1 MNPYFIA
8 GSVLA
13 VVFAYG
19 AGHWQGDE
27 AGQAKVQAQWDKEK
41 AKLAEEYAANVA
53 LMREKE
59 QVMQGNADKL
69 REDKNRELREANA
82 RNTALLNSLQHRSNR
97 PESSGVFTTTSN
109 GSTTAGC
116 TGAELYRTDSEF
128 LAREAARAD
137 ELRLSL
143 KQCYAQYE
151 AARKELN
158 K

>member
-19 AGHWQGDE
+19 AGHWQGDT
-27 AGQAKVQAQWDKEK
+27 AGQAKVQQQWDKEK

-97 PESSGVFTTTSN
+97 PESSGVSTTTSN

>member
-27 AGQAKVQAQWDKEK
+27 AGQAKVQAKWDKEK

-69 REDKNRELREANA
+69 REAKNRELREANA
-82 RNTALLNSLQHRSNR
+82 RNTALLNSLQHRPSISTQGSTVSGST
-97 PESSGVFTTTSN
+97 SSGQ
-109 GSTTAGC
+109 GGC
-116 TGAELYRTDSEF
+116 TPRQLYRESAEDF
-128 LAREAARAD
+128 VKVAIEAD
-137 ELRLSL
+137 NLRLAL

-151 AARKELN
+151 SIRK
-158 K
+158 

>member
-97 PESSGVFTTTSN
+97 PESSGVSTTTSN
-109 GSTTAGC
+109 GGTSSGC